1 MAFITKNDLR
11 DFIKIVF
18 ICIGWYIV
26 SSTNGVLGKM
36 ILSRFP
42 YPMTVTM
49 VHLSSIA
56 VFSSPLLKMLRIRE
70 SESTWS
76 HHKSLLLPLAFGKF
90 VSSVFSHI
98 SLWKVPVSYAHTVKA
113 SMPIFTVLITRFMLG
128 ERHSSSL
135 YISLLPI
142 VFGVAVATVTEL
154 SFDVI
159 GLGSALIATAGFS
172 LMNIF
177 SKRAMK
183 ETGMHHLR
191 LLHKLGSISALMFL
205 PIWSL
210 VDLTRFGH
218 DLSMDVILLLVADG
232 FLHWI
237 QNILAFTLLKLVVPL
252 TYAVANVT
260 KRISVITVS
269 LFMLKNPV
277 TITNVGGMFLA
288 IAGVFCY
295 NMAKYRENQAKD
307 KLPTS
312 FQKPATS
319 KPLWENHYT
328 FDSKVRVTTPLSYF
342 DTNMNMNMKRN
353 Q

>member
-1 MAFITKNDLR
+1 MAYVSKQEFR
-11 DFIKIVF
+11 DFLKIVF

-36 ILSRFP
+36 ILSQFP

-49 VHLSSIA
+49 VHLASIA
-56 VFSSPLLKMLRIRE
+56 IFSTPMLKMLQIRQH
-70 SESTWS
+70 ESTWT
-76 HHKSLLLPLAFGKF
+76 HHKSILLPLAFGKF

-113 SMPIFTVLITRFMLG
+113 SMPIFTVLISRFLLG
-128 ERHSSSL
+128 ERHSTSL
-135 YISLLPI
+135 YFSLMPI
-142 VFGVAVATVTEL
+142 VFGVAIATVTEL
-154 SFDVI
+154 SFDVV
-159 GLGSALIATAGFS
+159 GLGSALVATAGFS

-191 LLHKLGSISALMFL
+191 LLHKLGQISALMFL
-205 PIWSL
+205 PVWTL
-210 VDLTRFGH
+210 VDLTSFRR
-218 DLSMDVILLLVADG
+218 DLSVEVVTLLLVDG
-232 FLHWI
+232 TLHWI

-269 LFMLKNPV
+269 LLLLKNPV
-277 TITNVGGMFLA
+277 TLTNVGGMMLA
-288 IAGVFCY
+288 IGGVFCY

-307 KLPTS
+307 RLPTS
-312 FQKPATS
+312 LNRPVTS
-319 KPLWENHYT
+319 KPLWQDHYT
-328 FDSKVRVTTPLSYF
+328 FDHKVQVTTPLSF
-342 DTNMNMNMKRN
+342 LDGQMKRN